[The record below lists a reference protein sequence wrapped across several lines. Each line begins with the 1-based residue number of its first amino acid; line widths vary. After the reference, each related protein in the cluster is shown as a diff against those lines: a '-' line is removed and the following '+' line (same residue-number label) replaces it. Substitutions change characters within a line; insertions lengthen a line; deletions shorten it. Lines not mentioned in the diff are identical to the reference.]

1 MNGDIIWDGRTRS
14 GKKIK
19 HLSFYLEIA
28 LVTISAVA
36 ISYLFVKIF
45 TPLW

>member
-1 MNGDIIWDGRTRS
+1 MNTDIIFDGRTRS

-19 HLSFYLEIA
+19 HLSYYLELLLIG
-28 LVTISAVA
+28 ISAVA